1 MVFQNLCPPALIYLI
16 FSLTQVVIDSV
27 SGLYNTALI
36 KVWVS
41 FVFTILLNYLCDLGL
56 GIVSWIIVFIPFIL
70 MTVIVAVLLL
80 MFGLDPAT
88 GKIKITDMKKTN
100 SNQNNVTNNTQKN
113 TNLGIDMRERSKR
126 QQDILSRS
134 LLSYS
139 DEEQEVKMSTN
150 YKNSATLDINMFK
163 LMIYELSNVLA
174 NIGEPEVAVYFKTK
188 ALACARENEDLVEN
202 KEVLLECYKK
212 IYEKID
218 QLPENRKNR
227 IKNTINTF
235 INNIEK

>member
-88 GKIKITDMKKTN
+88 GKIKITDM
-100 SNQNNVTNNTQKN
+100 SNPSINKNDAIDTQKS
-113 TNLGIDMRERSKR
+113 TNLGIDMRDRSRR
-126 QQDILSRS
+126 QQDILSNS

-139 DEEQEVKMSTN
+139 DEEQEVKMTTN

-188 ALACARENEDLVEN
+188 ALACARENEDLVKN

-212 IYEKID
+212 IYDKID

>member
-27 SGLYNTALI
+27 SGLYNTALV

-88 GKIKITDMKKTN
+88 GKIKITDMSNPSTN
-100 SNQNNVTNNTQKN
+100 KNDAIDTQKG

-139 DEEQEVKMSTN
+139 DEEQEVKMTTN

-212 IYEKID
+212 IYDKID